1 MALSAGEITA
11 IGIGLGN
18 ITAIIK
24 VLAVLSKAGKNGNGN
39 GARGPCGLHV
49 NLADR
54 LTRTEGAAERL
65 REDLST
71 AHDED
76 RQSFERIFQK
86 LELVQVDA
94 AVTRE
99 RVTAAQADV
108 KEIVQTIERR
118 QQGRL
123 R

>member
-1 MALSAGEITA
+1 MMALSAGEITA

-18 ITAIIK
+18 ITAMIK
-24 VLAVLSKAGKNGNGN
+24 VLAVINKSGKNGNGN
-39 GARGPCGLHV
+39 RGPCGLHV

-54 LTRTEGAAERL
+54 LTRTESAAERL
-65 REDLST
+65 RADLST

-86 LELVQVDA
+86 LEVVQVDA
-94 AVTRE
+94 AITRE
-99 RVTAAQADV
+99 KATAAQADV

-118 QQGRL
+118 QHGRP